1 MRFPTRFLGVLL
13 PLLLLSTLL
22 LPSCNKDDDKTFDI
36 YRTWRVVSVSR
47 AGVDMPDHSAVG
59 DLYDFQKNGR
69 CHITRKA
76 TGRTEE
82 VRWSRDEKESTL
94 YLDDIRYEVYKTE
107 RKAFDFGQL
116 VDGNDVGTL
125 HLEPQS

>member
-1 MRFPTRFLGVLL
+1 MQLYRKFVWALL
-13 PLLLLSTLL
+13 PLFVLCLA
-22 LPSCNKDDDKTFDI
+22 SCRKDDDKTFDI
-36 YRTWRVVSVSR
+36 YRTWKVVSVNR
-47 AGVDMPDHSAVG
+47 AGVDVPDHSALG
-59 DLYDFQKNGR
+59 DLYEFKKNGQ

-82 VRWSRDEKESTL
+82 VRWSRDEKENAL
-94 YLDDIRYEVYKTE
+94 YLDDIRYEIYKAE

-125 HLEPQS
+125 HLEPR